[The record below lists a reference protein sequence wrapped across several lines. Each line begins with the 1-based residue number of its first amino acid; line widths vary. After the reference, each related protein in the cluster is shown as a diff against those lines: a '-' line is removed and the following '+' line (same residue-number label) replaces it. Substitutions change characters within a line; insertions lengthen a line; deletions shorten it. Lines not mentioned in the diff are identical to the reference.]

1 MSGFQ
6 VPGTLSVTQSSL
18 DDLSLHALQQD
29 VTAQEFTATR
39 TAATTSQA
47 FTYYIQC
54 EYDINGGITHQA
66 SGSGGDDD
74 AWGMAEIALNK
85 ATFTGVQEIKFP
97 AASGIPVPAGLI
109 TAKDTDAS
117 SISTFAVTL
126 SLTASDQG
134 ALSASAAISGSD
146 AVSSATAENLLN
158 AQVVQFMKPSASAPS
173 VGASDDDVLT
183 ATLTAAELASDY
195 STELAAIEAAYT
207 IADMVSAWSIAIPA
221 IPLEVDSILSQH
233 ARLGGKN
240 SQVVFGAGELMVAG
254 TAASYSVAVNDYQGN
269 AVSVVDAANV
279 FAVIKQSA

>member
-18 DDLSLHALQQD
+18 DDLSLHALQED
-29 VTAQEFTATR
+29 VTAQEFTAVR
-39 TAATTSQA
+39 SAATTSQA

-85 ATFTGVQEIKFP
+85 ATFAGVQEIKFP
-97 AASGIPVPAGLI
+97 SAAGIPVPAGLI

-117 SISTFAVTL
+117 TISTFAVTL

-134 ALSASAAISGSD
+134 ALSASAAISGAD

-183 ATLTAAELASDY
+183 ATLTADELSSDY
-195 STELAAIEAAYT
+195 ASELAAIEAAYT
-207 IADMVSAWSIAIPA
+207 IADMVSAWSIAIPS

-233 ARLGGKN
+233 ARLGGKD
-240 SQVVFGAGELMVAG
+240 SSTVFAAGELMVAA

-269 AVSVVDAANV
+269 AVQVVDAANV